1 MISCFISFF
10 TFLYLAQPWP
20 IQVRNVIEHYGF
32 SVNDGGDFKGRSL
45 QRAFPASTPSPPL
58 ELTVFEEKSFPE
70 VQQAIR
76 LG

>member
-1 MISCFISFF
+1 
-10 TFLYLAQPWP
+10 
-20 IQVRNVIEHYGF
+20 VIEHYGF

-58 ELTVFEEKSFPE
+58 ESTVFEEKSFPE